1 MSISPFY
8 TIHRYREDV
17 YKVVAFKGNRDP
29 DVVYLRDREEYSHYD
44 NKLDSNF
51 SRARSM
57 VLQYALC
64 NPWDWFFTGTLDPDR
79 WGRDDLSKFMLDFSQ
94 KIRDW
99 RKEYE
104 SQIQVLLIPE
114 HHKDG
119 SWHVH
124 GMMRGIPSWHLYRFW
139 WLPLRFLELETSP
152 GNILKSLFP
161 WKLCERSEWRY
172 WDDFNDRYGY
182 CSLAPIKDPVA
193 TAFYISKYVSKELS
207 QRSGDLGKHLYFH
220 SRSLKKAEKA
230 SDIYMYNSRL
240 DGFCTQEYDFC
251 KIGMVK
257 NAPSYF
263 PYVWD
268 GADFDCGAY
277 ESCEPLEHPSEFH
290 PADIDPYYEQMK
302 IPGY

>member
-1 MSISPFY
+1 MKKLVFVFILVF
-8 TIHRYREDV
+8 V
-17 YKVVAFKGNRDP
+17 MGVAFQGCATKNEIADSSRPSG
-29 DVVYLRDREEYSHYD
+29 DVPQNNISEEYD
-44 NKLDSNF
+44 
-51 SRARSM
+51 
-57 VLQYALC
+57 
-64 NPWDWFFTGTLDPDR
+64 
-79 WGRDDLSKFMLDFSQ
+79 
-94 KIRDW
+94 
-99 RKEYE
+99 E